1 MSSLPGML
9 TVLGIWLAPLFL
21 FNGAIF
27 LARRIYHRR
36 SRRNP
41 LTRDLLRQ
49 PGHSLREL
57 REDQIYDLLAY
68 VAVGSALPLML
79 FALYQVRLTASTP
92 FTMPN
97 IGVYVAAGC
106 VGLGLVIWRI
116 FRGVRR
122 LRDLGLGLEAEVAA
136 GQELNCLL
144 SDGYVVFHDVP
155 GSKAFNVD
163 HVLVGPAGLFA
174 IETKGRGKA
183 VTSDGRGHVVEV
195 SGDRLVFP
203 GWTET
208 APIAQAR
215 LNAQWLG
222 QWLSSAVGEPVEA
235 KPVLVIPGWYID
247 RKQPCNVAVVNETN
261 AKAYFRGQRAN
272 KLSEKLVKQIVHQ
285 LDGRCRDVQA
295 RTYKP
300 VMSSPASQG
309 A

>member
-1 MSSLPGML
+1 MSFLPGVL

-41 LTRDLLRQ
+41 LTRNLLRQ
-49 PGHSLREL
+49 PGHSLREQ

-79 FALYQVRLTASTP
+79 FALYQARLTGSTSSP
-92 FTMPN
+92 TPN
-97 IGVYVAAGC
+97 IGVYVAVGC
-106 VGLGLVIWRI
+106 VTLGLLIWRI
-116 FRGVRR
+116 FRSVHR

-136 GQELNCLL
+136 GQELNCLM
-144 SDGYVVFHDVP
+144 SDGYFVFHDVP

-163 HVLVGPAGLFA
+163 HVLVGPTGLFA
-174 IETKGRGKA
+174 VETKGRGKA
-183 VTSDGRGHVVEV
+183 VTKNGNGHVVEV
-195 SGDRLVFP
+195 SEDRLVFP

-208 APIAQAR
+208 APLAQAR
-215 LNAQWLG
+215 LNAEWLG
-222 QWLSSAVGEPVEA
+222 QWLTSAVGERIDA
-235 KPVLVIPGWYID
+235 KPVLVIPGWYIE
-247 RKQPCNVAVVNETN
+247 RKRPCDVAVVNETN
-261 AKAYFRGQRAN
+261 AKPYFRGQRAN

-285 LDGRCRDVQA
+285 LDARCRDVQA

-300 VMSSPASQG
+300 VMSSTASQG